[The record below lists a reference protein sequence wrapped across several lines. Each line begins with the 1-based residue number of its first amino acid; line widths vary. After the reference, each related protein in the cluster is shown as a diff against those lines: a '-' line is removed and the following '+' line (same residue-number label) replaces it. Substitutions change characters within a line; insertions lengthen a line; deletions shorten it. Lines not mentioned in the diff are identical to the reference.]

1 MEEHYEV
8 KFILAKGGNIKIRYS
23 VAPSGAAPEEN
34 IVSRGDKPHEDFRR
48 VWGKLPDIAR
58 RMLEMPLEN
67 EDGEELNIQIVKVN
81 FPEHND
87 FGRGMQLVVLLS
99 GFSTFKKPLQ
109 VTTHKYYSQ
118 APEYIDLPSGRAIH
132 CQELLPDEIK
142 TMLELK
148 KEAFDYAYHCKR
160 EQPTVDEAQAAY
172 EAGGYPDE
180 KGGNKRGS

>member
-23 VAPSGAAPEEN
+23 VSPSGAAPEEN

-118 APEYIDLPSGRAIH
+118 
-132 CQELLPDEIK
+132 ELLPDEIK

-180 KGGNKRGS
+180 KRRK